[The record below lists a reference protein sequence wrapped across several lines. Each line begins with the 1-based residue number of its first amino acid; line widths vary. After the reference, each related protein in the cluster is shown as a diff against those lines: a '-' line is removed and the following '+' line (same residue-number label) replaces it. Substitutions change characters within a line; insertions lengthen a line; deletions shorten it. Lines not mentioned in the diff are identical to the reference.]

1 MLNEIYI
8 KNTFKKFLIYKTNLI
23 FPCSN
28 IIELKKKKGDFILD
42 LQSIIKRCQA
52 GERDAFEELLKS
64 VEKKAFATAYFI
76 CENREIAQDILQETY
91 LKCFVNINSLKNA
104 EYFNTWFFKILIRTS
119 WKMQKKNSKVIP
131 MEITSENEEL
141 LYNINS
147 NRKNE
152 IDNFH
157 MQYMLQSA
165 IDKSLKIDDIDCN
178 ILSLQVADY
187 KRNEIKD
194 DSGKITG
201 SVDDDT
207 IKPDKVIVQKS
218 ISFSYNGINYIIC
231 SDDASA
237 FNYLA
242 MYFLCHF
249 FF

>member
-1 MLNEIYI
+1 
-8 KNTFKKFLIYKTNLI
+8 
-23 FPCSN
+23 
-28 IIELKKKKGDFILD
+28 
-42 LQSIIKRCQA
+42 
-52 GERDAFEELLKS
+52 
-64 VEKKAFATAYFI
+64 
-76 CENREIAQDILQETY
+76 
-91 LKCFVNINSLKNA
+91 
-104 EYFNTWFFKILIRTS
+104 
-119 WKMQKKNSKVIP
+119 MQKKNSKVIP

-237 FNYLA
+237 VNDDTIKFATEYIKYLKSNN
-242 MYFLCHF
+242 
-249 FF
+249 